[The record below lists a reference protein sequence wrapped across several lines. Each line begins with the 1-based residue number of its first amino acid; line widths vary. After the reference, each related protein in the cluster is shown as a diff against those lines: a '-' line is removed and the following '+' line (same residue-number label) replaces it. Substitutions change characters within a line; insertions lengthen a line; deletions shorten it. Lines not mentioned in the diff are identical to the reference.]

1 MRTEFHYLDCNATAP
16 LRAEARSAMAS
27 AMAVSGNPSS
37 VHGPGRAARAAI
49 ERARE
54 QVAAMAGVSAATVH
68 FTSGGTE
75 ANNWA
80 LASGGGSPLAMASS
94 HDSVLQAVGR
104 TGGGILAVD
113 GHGLLDPAELGRA
126 LGAAGPAIVSVVAV
140 NNETGVIQPLAAI
153 AEICRERGALLHIDA
168 VQAPGRI
175 DLAAIAEAGDL
186 ISLSAHK
193 SGGPAGA
200 GALLMRDELELAPL
214 IVGGGQEKRRRA
226 GTENLVGIAGFGA
239 AAEAVMQETGEA
251 ARLAAMRN
259 RLESQL
265 NEICKAAEIIG
276 SGAERAPNTTCVRM
290 PGVPAETQLMALD
303 LAGVAVSAGAACSS
317 GKVQPSHVLRA
328 MGLGEEAA
336 GEAIRIS
343 TGWTTTEADIDAL
356 LAAWESLWRRKTAA

>member
-1 MRTEFHYLDCNATAP
+1 MRTDFHYLDCNATAP
-16 LRAEARSAMAS
+16 LRPEAQSAMAS

-37 VHGPGRAARAAI
+37 VHGPGRAARAVI

-54 QVAAMAGVSAATVH
+54 QVAAMVGVPAAAVH
-68 FTSGGTE
+68 FTASGTE

-80 LASGGGSPLAMASS
+80 LASSGRAPLAMASS
-94 HDSVLQAVGR
+94 HDSVLRAVER
-104 TGGGILAVD
+104 AGGEILAVD

-126 LGAAGPAIVSVVAV
+126 MDEADLAIVSVVAV

-153 AEICRERGALLHIDA
+153 AEICRDRGALLHIDA

-175 DLAAIAEAGDL
+175 DMTAIASAGDL

-193 SGGPAGA
+193 LGGPAGA
-200 GALLMRDELELAPL
+200 GALLVRERLDLDPL

-226 GTENLVGIAGFGA
+226 GTENLIGIAGFGA
-239 AAEAVMQETGEA
+239 AAEAVAQEAGEA
-251 ARLAAMRN
+251 ARLATLRD
-259 RLESQL
+259 RLERRLSDVC
-265 NEICKAAEIIG
+265 EAAEIIG
-276 SGAERAPNTTCVRM
+276 RSAERAPNTTCVRM

-303 LAGVAVSAGAACSS
+303 LAGVATSAGAACSS

-328 MGLGEEAA
+328 MGFDEEAA

-356 LAAWESLWRRKTAA
+356 LAAWEALWRRKTAA